1 MKASDIIRELLCL
14 IDIIDGKQQQQQI
27 VTPVTGQEPAVVA
40 VDVQPGQVLDD
51 GPRRFKQIFDI
62 LSAERDQQYANS
74 PAEVVAGIA
83 SVTTDAGG
91 NVKHPADLRVKD
103 PSMYPNYQG

>member
-14 IDIIDGKQQQQQI
+14 IDIIDGKQQVSVAPAPEI
-27 VTPVTGQEPAVVA
+27 TSVDLTPATE
-40 VDVQPGQVLDD
+40 LDD

-62 LSAERDQQYANS
+62 LSAERSQQYDNS
-74 PAEVVAGIA
+74 PAEVIAGIA

-103 PSMYPNYQG
+103 PSMYPNYQGPN